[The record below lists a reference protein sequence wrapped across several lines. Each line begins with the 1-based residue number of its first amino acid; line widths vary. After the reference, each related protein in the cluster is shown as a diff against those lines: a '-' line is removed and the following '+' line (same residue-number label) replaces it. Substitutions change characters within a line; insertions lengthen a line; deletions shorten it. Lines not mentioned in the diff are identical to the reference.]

1 MVYFFKVS
9 VSERVTGLIKG
20 YWLCAA
26 NREPVPR
33 KKKKK
38 TFVSLSSG
46 EVSELAEDQTKGAID
61 TGTFAL
67 TVPGGEQGL
76 IWANGNCDLF
86 LAGSH

>member
-1 MVYFFKVS
+1 MTVS
-9 VSERVTGLIKG
+9 DRVTGLIKG

-26 NREPVPR
+26 NREPVQR

-38 TFVSLSSG
+38 KIQPFVSLSSR
-46 EVSELAEDQTKGAID
+46 EVSVLAEDQTKDAID
-61 TGTFAL
+61 TGTFTL

-86 LAGSH
+86 AGSH